1 MNEIDELVDWISN
14 PPINRGMV
22 PYVLVLNLEEFTR
35 TKEGIEF
42 LKAFA
47 DRLEEYFSGRGC
59 RLYRLSLASLVM
71 TVADQEVL
79 VSGVLSDTKLQLL
92 RMIGRQ
98 LPDYFGAVDVNR
110 ITQIIDLRRD
120 RQRALDL
127 VQRLANQAAKVDQVS
142 HMMDMLL
149 LEHISRIESAYK
161 QLGDARFADLF
172 LRSQQIAIHE
182 EGKPLHPVMSE
193 FFASMAALRQHLLVG
208 VDMRHNKNVFNQMT
222 VTLDRI
228 ILKAIEGIKRPEQ
241 RASLNLNIESV
252 FSSDFEIFEKRSLNS
267 LRRFNFEFRI
277 SDIMQNFN
285 EFLAARDLIQGR
297 GGTVAIDGIIP
308 SLVNVIDLAQLNPNM
323 VKVFWQPA
331 LGPELLRRRA
341 YFDRLKQSGIVL
353 ALARVDDE
361 DGYTTGRDLGFGMFQ
376 GYHIDKLLSS
386 PTPVPMAEF
395 RGVGR

>member
-1 MNEIDELVDWISN
+1 
-14 PPINRGMV
+14 
-22 PYVLVLNLEEFTR
+22 
-35 TKEGIEF
+35 
-42 LKAFA
+42 
-47 DRLEEYFSGRGC
+47 
-59 RLYRLSLASLVM
+59 M

-79 VSGVLSDTKLQLL
+79 VSGILSDTKLQLL

-120 RQRALDL
+120 RPRALET
-127 VQRLANQAAKVDQVS
+127 VRRLADQAANVDQVS
-142 HMMDMLL
+142 NMMDMLL
-149 LEHISRIESAYK
+149 LEHIVRIESAYK
-161 QLGDARFADLF
+161 QLGDACFADLF

-193 FFASMAALRQHLLVG
+193 FFASMASLRQHLLVG

-241 RASLNLNIESV
+241 RASLNINIESV
-252 FSSDFEIFEKRSLNS
+252 FSSDFETFEKRSLNS

-277 SDIMQNFN
+277 GDIMQNFN

-297 GGTVAIDGIIP
+297 GGTVAVDGLLP
-308 SLVNVIDLAQLNPNM
+308 SIVNVIDLSQLNPNM
-323 VKVFWQPA
+323 IKMFWQPGI
-331 LGPELLRRRA
+331 GPELLKRRA
-341 YFDRLKQSGIVL
+341 QFDRLRQSGIVL

-361 DGYTTGRDLGFGMFQ
+361 DGYVTGRELGFGMFQ
-376 GYHIDKLLSS
+376 GYHIDKLLST
-386 PTPVPMAEF
+386 PAPVPMSEF

>member
-1 MNEIDELVDWISN
+1 MSEIDELVDWIAN
-14 PPINRGMV
+14 PPINRGTV
-22 PYVLVLNLEEFTR
+22 PYVLILNLEEFTR

-47 DRLEEYFSGRGC
+47 DRLEEIFAGRGC

-79 VSGVLSDTKLQLL
+79 VSGILSDTKLQLL
-92 RMIGRQ
+92 RMIGRK

-110 ITQIIDLRRD
+110 ITRIIDLRRD
-120 RQRALDL
+120 RPRALEQ
-127 VQRLANQAAKVDQVS
+127 VRRLAAQAANVDQVS
-142 HMMDMLL
+142 NMMDLLL
-149 LEHISRIESAYK
+149 LEHITRIESAYK

-172 LRSQQIAIHE
+172 LRSQQIALYE

-193 FFASMAALRQHLLVG
+193 FFASMASLRQHLLVG

-241 RASLNLNIESV
+241 RASININIESV
-252 FSSDFEIFEKRSLNS
+252 FSGDFEAFEKRSLNS

-277 SDIMQNFN
+277 GDIMQNFS

-297 GGTVAIDGIIP
+297 GGTVAIDGLLPPLI
-308 SLVNVIDLAQLNPNM
+308 NVIDFSQLNPNM
-323 VKVFWQPA
+323 IKVFWQPG
-331 LGPELLRRRA
+331 LGPELQQRRA
-341 YFDRLKQSGIVL
+341 HFDRLRQSGIVL

-361 DGYTTGRDLGFGMFQ
+361 DGYLTGRDLGFGMFQ
-376 GYHIDKLLSS
+376 GYYIDKLLSA
-386 PTPVPMAEF
+386 PTPVPLSEY